1 MEIINILKIKT
12 YLTGTYLTSPSK
24 ILFFSTYIFFLKY
37 TFSICQNLV
46 VPDCI
51 TVFIPSK
58 DNISNI
64 SEEAP
69 LEAPDLSHKKLTLF
83 LGYFK

>member
-1 MEIINILKIKT
+1 M
-12 YLTGTYLTSPSK
+12 
-24 ILFFSTYIFFLKY
+24 
-37 TFSICQNLV
+37 FSICQNLV
-46 VPDCI
+46 VPDSI
-51 TVFIPSK
+51 IVFIPIK

-69 LEAPDLSHKKLTLF
+69 LEAPDLSHQKLTLF